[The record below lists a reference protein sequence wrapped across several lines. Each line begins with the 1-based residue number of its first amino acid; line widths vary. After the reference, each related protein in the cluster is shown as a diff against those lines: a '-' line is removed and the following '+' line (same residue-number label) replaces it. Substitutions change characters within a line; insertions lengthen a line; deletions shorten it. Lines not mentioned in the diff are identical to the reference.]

1 MTARKARSAVAV
13 AAVVFALVS
22 CARTSIEEMG
32 RHAIRDKAAD
42 AMETFTS
49 IATAADPD
57 RSELAR
63 RLTANLPSTYFTT
76 WTADDVLVNDV
87 YLRDHLTTSG
97 GFFGEQ
103 RTVSACVRYTFDHGH
118 AAMRSINC
126 PSTGP
131 QSAYADERVEIPL
144 IITGAGSPLDGP

>member
-1 MTARKARSAVAV
+1 MLTA
-13 AAVVFALVS
+13 AAGTVLVLALTS

-49 IATAADPD
+49 IATAADPAD
-57 RSELAR
+57 RSELTR
-63 RLTANLPSTYFTT
+63 RLTANLPSTYFTA
-76 WTADDVLVNDV
+76 WTNAGVLVNDV

-103 RTVSACVRYTFDHGH
+103 RTVSACVRYTFDQGH

-131 QSAYADERVEIPL
+131 QSVHTDERVTIP
-144 IITGAGSPLDGP
+144 

>member
-1 MTARKARSAVAV
+1 MNAHRAGIAAAVAV
-13 AAVVFALVS
+13 LVLALTS

-32 RHAIRDKAAD
+32 RQAIRVKAAD

-49 IATAADPD
+49 IAAAAGAAD
-57 RSELAR
+57 RNELTR
-63 RLTANLPSTYFTT
+63 RLTANLSSTYSTA
-76 WTADDVLVNDV
+76 WTDAGALVNDV

-103 RTVSACVRYTFDHGH
+103 RTVSACVRYTFDHGQ
-118 AAMRSINC
+118 ATMRSINC

-131 QSAYADERVEIPL
+131 QSEHTDERVTVP
-144 IITGAGSPLDGP
+144 